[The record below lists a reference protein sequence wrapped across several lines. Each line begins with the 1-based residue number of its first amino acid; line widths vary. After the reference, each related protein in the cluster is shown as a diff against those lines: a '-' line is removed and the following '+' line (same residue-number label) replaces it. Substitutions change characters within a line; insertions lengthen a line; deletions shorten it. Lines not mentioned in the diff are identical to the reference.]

1 MHFALCLE
9 LTKSMTSEQA
19 GLFVLPI
26 DRLLLPDGLS
36 KTPVETLSAK
46 RWIAQVSV
54 PALVRAGGLRDQ
66 SWLRLLGQNL
76 AGVD

>member
-1 MHFALCLE
+1 
-9 LTKSMTSEQA
+9 MTSEQA